1 MVYTSHVVRK
11 PIRVMFMG
19 TSSSIVA
26 VAGKGH
32 PLHTS
37 IIHISIAE
45 LPFYTHFHCRTSI
58 LHPLPLPNFH
68 STPTSI
74 AKLPFY
80 THFHCQTSFLHP
92 LPLTNFHSTPTS
104 IAELPF
110 YTHFHSTTTPKFAH
124 VPTSVA
130 SSPATHSV
138 RIAQC

>member
-1 MVYTSHVVRK
+1 MLVRQRTSKTMQNTWK
-11 PIRVMFMG
+11 PQL
-19 TSSSIVA
+19 A

-37 IIHISIAE
+37 IIHISIAELPFYTHFHAE

-74 AKLPFY
+74 AELPFY
-80 THFHCQTSFLHP
+80 THFHCRTSILHP
-92 LPLTNFHSTPTS
+92 
-104 IAELPF
+104 LPF

-124 VPTSVA
+124 VQTSVA
-130 SSPATHSV
+130 SSPATHTVLGLLSV
-138 RIAQC
+138 DMSIR